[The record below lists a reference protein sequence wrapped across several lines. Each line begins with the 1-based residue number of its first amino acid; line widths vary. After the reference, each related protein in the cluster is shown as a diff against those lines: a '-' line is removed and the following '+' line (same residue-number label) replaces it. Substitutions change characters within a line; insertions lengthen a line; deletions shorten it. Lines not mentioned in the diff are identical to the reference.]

1 MIKYEKYY
9 LLYCSIDVLD
19 CDCCEKLCG
28 KGNGCVCGL
37 STVTVDNIYIQANNW
52 GCKQKGDVAH
62 DVDISQNKKNWLI
75 VYYAKQFFAAMWS
88 FFYRKPF

>member
-28 KGNGCVCGL
+28 KVSEEEKCIDRELYENL
-37 STVTVDNIYIQANNW
+37 F
-52 GCKQKGDVAH
+52 
-62 DVDISQNKKNWLI
+62 KK
-75 VYYAKQFFAAMWS
+75 A
-88 FFYRKPF
+88 

>member
-28 KGNGCVCGL
+28 KVNGVDGL
-37 STVTVDNIYIQANNW
+37 SAVVVDNIYIQANN
-52 GCKQKGDVAH
+52 
-62 DVDISQNKKNWLI
+62 
-75 VYYAKQFFAAMWS
+75 
-88 FFYRKPF
+88 

>member
-37 STVTVDNIYIQANNW
+37 STVIVDNIYIQANN
-52 GCKQKGDVAH
+52 
-62 DVDISQNKKNWLI
+62 
-75 VYYAKQFFAAMWS
+75 
-88 FFYRKPF
+88 